1 MVSPVHSFSRI
12 RLNFV
17 LISIRT
23 LPDRS
28 VTHVDKL
35 YCHLFRE
42 VQQLIIDIVSITSM
56 FESKT
61 TEIVRKKRKKNIG
74 SFLAM
79 LFCTLVI
86 VSTIGNSY
94 VIRNS
99 FAQAQAQQLQTQQAP
114 TITYKSPWNNNLQI
128 SSVSSSQPLCQAG
141 ICNQSSDPA
150 NTAKLEN

>member
-1 MVSPVHSFSRI
+1 
-12 RLNFV
+12 
-17 LISIRT
+17 
-23 LPDRS
+23 
-28 VTHVDKL
+28 
-35 YCHLFRE
+35 
-42 VQQLIIDIVSITSM
+42 M